1 MEDSGIARVWE
12 DSGIARVSEDS
23 GIALSESG
31 RIRFI
36 MTGGF
41 MFWRIRAATI
51 DAFSASSIE
60 STTEMTIYGSHVCH
74 SCKGKVFV
82 VRVH

>member
-1 MEDSGIARVWE
+1 LEDSNIARVSEDSGIARVWE
-12 DSGIARVSEDS
+12 DSIHNNRGFHVLEDS
-23 GIALSESG
+23 GCNQ
-31 RIRFI
+31 
-36 MTGGF
+36 
-41 MFWRIRAATI
+41 